1 MALLGGAALRDRP
14 DGVDDRELVD
24 ALAREWNAHVDDLT
38 YEPRGAG
45 SYHWTARTR
54 DGVRFFVTVDDLD
67 SKPWLGH
74 DRTSTFE
81 GLREAFATARA
92 LHDDQ
97 ALAFVA
103 APLPADDGTALVRL
117 SSRYSVALFP
127 FIDGRVGEF
136 GQGMA
141 PTDWRQLVGLL
152 AELHRSNRASL
163 PVRRQGA
170 ELAGRP
176 LLSSALDALDRPWDI
191 NPLARQTRDL
201 LAAHAETV
209 VEWLA
214 AYDDLNARIAARDNE
229 LVVTHGE
236 PHAANL
242 MIVDDHLMLI
252 DWDTVGLAV
261 PERDLWMLAGA
272 SDDALVLYAE
282 IAGRSVDLD
291 AIELY
296 RLTWTLA
303 DLAAYIPVLRSSARV
318 TADVEK
324 AWAAVNTYL
333 G

>member
-1 MALLGGAALRDRP
+1 MALLRGAALRDRP
-14 DGVDDRELVD
+14 HGVDDRELAD
-24 ALAREWNAHVDDLT
+24 ALARQWDLHVDALV
-38 YEPRGAG
+38 YEPKGAG
-45 SYHWTARTR
+45 SYHWTARTNGGGR
-54 DGVRFFVTVDDLD
+54 YFVTVDDLD

-74 DRTSTFE
+74 DRASTFE
-81 GLREAFATARA
+81 GLRDAFATARA

-103 APLPADDGTALVRL
+103 APLRGGDGTALVRL
-117 SSRYSVALFP
+117 SSRYSIAVFP

-141 PTDWRQLVGLL
+141 PADWRQLVGLL
-152 AELHRSNRASL
+152 ADLHRAHAASV

-176 LLSSALDALDRPWDI
+176 LLQSALDALDQAWDL
-191 NPLARQTRDL
+191 NPLAPRARDL
-201 LAAHAETV
+201 LAAHAGTV
-209 VEWLA
+209 DAWLTS
-214 AYDDLNARIAARDNE
+214 YDDFSALVAARDNE

-242 MIVDDHLMLI
+242 MVVDDHLVLI

-272 SDDALVLYAE
+272 SEDALVLYTE
-282 IAGRSVDLD
+282 ITGRSVDLD

-303 DLAAYIPVLRSSARV
+303 DLAAYIPVVRSNTRV

-324 AWAAVNTYL
+324 AWSAINTYL
-333 G
+333 H

>member
-1 MALLGGAALRDRP
+1 
-14 DGVDDRELVD
+14 LVD
-24 ALAREWNAHVDDLT
+24 ALARQWDLHVDALA
-38 YEPRGAG
+38 YEPKGAG
-45 SYHWTARTR
+45 SYHWAARTDTGGR
-54 DGVRFFVTVDDLD
+54 YFVTVDDLD

-81 GLREAFATARA
+81 GLRDAFATARA

-103 APLPADDGTALVRL
+103 APLRAAEGTAVVRL
-117 SSRYSVALFP
+117 SSRYSVAVFP

-141 PTDWRQLVGLL
+141 PADWRQLVSLL
-152 AELHRSNRASL
+152 ADLHRAQAASV

-176 LLSSALDALDRPWDI
+176 SLESALDALDRPWDL
-191 NPLARQTRDL
+191 NPLAERTRDL

-214 AYDDLNARIAARDNE
+214 SYDDLCALVAARDNE

-242 MIVDDHLMLI
+242 MVVDDQLLLI

-261 PERDLWMLAGA
+261 PERDLWMVAGA
-272 SDDALVLYAE
+272 SDDALVLYTE
-282 IAGRSVDLD
+282 LTGRSVDLD

-296 RLTWTLA
+296 RLTWALA
-303 DLAAYIPVLRSSARV
+303 DLAAYIPVVRSSPRV

-324 AWAAVNTYL
+324 AWSAVNTYL
-333 G
+333 H